1 MKKLIL
7 MSSLIIIS
15 FVFQTSLIGF
25 FNHFKVIPNFP
36 LILLVIF
43 AMLSDGVIGG
53 VLGFLTGILF
63 DAMIYDIFGLYTL
76 IYFLI
81 GAIIGT
87 FSDEM
92 LRENQIVY
100 SVAAGASTVLM
111 HLLLYLILFFLRFRV
126 QSAKSILPN
135 ILFETALNAVLVV
148 FILKAVIYLFDRF
161 NVKV

>member
-1 MKKLIL
+1 MKRFIL

-15 FVFQTSLIGF
+15 FVFQTSFIGF
-25 FNHFKVIPNFP
+25 FNYFNVIPNFP

-43 AMLSDGVIGG
+43 AMLSDGVTGG
-53 VLGFLTGILF
+53 TLGFLTGILY
-63 DAMIYDIFGLYTL
+63 DAMIFNIFGLYTL

-81 GAIIGT
+81 GVTIGAI
-87 FSDEM
+87 SDEM
-92 LRENQIVY
+92 LRENRIVY
-100 SVAAGASTVLM
+100 SVAAGISTVVM

-148 FILKAVIYLFDRF
+148 LVLKIVVYIFDRF
-161 NVKV
+161 NVKA